1 MTDHSSSHK
10 RLFQLASGRR
20 TPWLLTGLFSL
31 LSAAAIIALMY
42 GLSIAV
48 DAVFMGGLGLPAVTS
63 ALLLIVGA
71 VIARGL
77 IFWISEL
84 VTQKAAS
91 EIKLDIRK
99 RLFRTVQ
106 QRGPVW
112 TETQS
117 SGELAAT
124 AVEGVE
130 KLDAY
135 YARFIPAGIHM
146 AILPSVIAVFV
157 FWIDWIS
164 GLILV
169 VTGPLIPVFMSLIG
183 MRARDKTQKQ
193 WATLR
198 RLSTHFLD
206 AVQGLRTLKLYNH
219 TGKKHE
225 EIEKISDR
233 FRKSTMGVL
242 KVAFLSGFILELFAS
257 LATAL
262 VAVEIG
268 VRLIEGQIAFQTGL
282 FVLLLAPEYYLPF
295 RLFGA
300 RHHAGMEGTEAAS
313 RIFEILED
321 GGGNG
326 NEYNNCKPSPTA
338 VMTTGRLSK
347 DSGTSVLP
355 NPPLCSPMHTP
366 FYIQI
371 EGLEYSYPS
380 KMSPVLTDCSLDIL
394 PGKTT
399 ALVGKSGSGK
409 TTLIRLLTRQITPDK
424 GAITVQG
431 ISLDRIEE
439 QDWLQ
444 SISVVNQNSW
454 FFDDSIFANLLVSRP
469 DATETEVVDACKA
482 AGAHSFISGLPEGYR
497 TRTGEFAARLSGGER
512 QRISIARAFLRNSP
526 FLILD
531 EPSSALDPE
540 SEAIIG
546 EALDRLFG
554 DRTTLVIAHR
564 LSTVRRADRILVLD
578 DGKISAEGNHQQ
590 LLAGCKLYSQMA
602 KSYCYNSL

>member
-1 MTDHSSSHK
+1 MATGH
-10 RLFQLASGRR
+10 R
-20 TPWLLTGLFSL
+20 TLWLLTCLFSL

-42 GLSIAV
+42 GLSVTV
-48 DAVFMGGLGLPAVTS
+48 DTVFMSGLGLPAVTS
-63 ALLLIVGA
+63 ALLLIIGA

-91 EIKLDIRK
+91 HIKLDIRK
-99 RLFRTVQ
+99 KLFHTVQ

-112 TETQS
+112 METQS

-146 AILPSVIAVFV
+146 AIIPLIIALFV
-157 FWIDWIS
+157 LWIDWIS
-164 GLILV
+164 GLILI

-183 MRARDKTQKQ
+183 MRARDKTQRQ

-198 RLSTHFLD
+198 HLSTHFLD
-206 AVQGLRTLKLYNH
+206 AVQGLRTLKLYNL
-219 TGKKHE
+219 TRKKHG

-233 FRKSTMGVL
+233 FRRSTMGVL
-242 KVAFLSGFILELFAS
+242 KIAFLSGFILELFAS

-300 RHHAGMEGTEAAS
+300 RHHAGMEGTEAAF

-321 GGGNG
+321 GDRCN
-326 NEYNNCKPSPTA
+326 YCKSSPTA
-338 VMTTGRLSK
+338 VMTEARSSG
-347 DSGTSVLP
+347 DSGTSVQLIAQKNPLQNLP
-355 NPPLCSPMHTP
+355 FH
-366 FYIQI
+366 IQI
-371 EGLEYSYPS
+371 AGLEYTYPG
-380 KMSPVLTDCSLDIL
+380 KMSPVLTECSLDIP
-394 PGKTT
+394 PGKMT
-399 ALVGKSGSGK
+399 AMVGKSGSGK
-409 TTLIRLLTRQITPDK
+409 TTLTRLLTRQIVPDR
-424 GAITVQG
+424 GTITVQG
-431 ISLDRIEE
+431 IPLDLIAER
-439 QDWLQ
+439 DWLQ
-444 SISVVNQNSW
+444 NLSILNQTTW
-454 FFDDSIFANLLVSRP
+454 FFDDTIFANLLVSRP
-469 DATETEVVDACKA
+469 DATETEILDACKA
-482 AGAHSFISGLPEGYR
+482 AGAHSFISDLPDGYQ
-497 TRTGEFAARLSGGER
+497 TRTGEFAQRLSGGER

-546 EALDRLFG
+546 KALDRLYSG
-554 DRTTLVIAHR
+554 KTVLVIAHR

-578 DGKISAEGNHQQ
+578 DGKITAVGNHRQ
-590 LLAGCKLYSQMA
+590 LLESCNLYSQMT
-602 KSYCYNSL
+602 KSYQYDSL